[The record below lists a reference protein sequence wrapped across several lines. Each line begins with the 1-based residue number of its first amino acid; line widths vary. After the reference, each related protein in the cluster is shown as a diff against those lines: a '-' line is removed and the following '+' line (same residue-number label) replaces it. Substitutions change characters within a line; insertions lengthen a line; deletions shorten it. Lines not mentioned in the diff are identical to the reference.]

1 MPLLWTITLAIT
13 AVAAWTDLRKGE
25 ISNLLTGFAFVAGL
39 VGHAALGAAEGGVR
53 GGAVAVAWSLAGAIA
68 CAAPVLPLFVRG
80 ALGGGDLKLFA
91 ALGALVHPM
100 EGLEL
105 EIHALVVAALVAVG
119 QMVHRGVLMATLGR
133 TLRVA
138 FGTIRRRKVSSSDG
152 SKAADV
158 PPQLLTW
165 FRLGPSIFAGTVLTW
180 LLRGR

>member
-1 MPLLWTITLAIT
+1 MTLFWTLTLAVT

-25 ISNLLTGFAFVAGL
+25 IPNLLTGLAFVAGV
-39 VGHAALGAAEGGVR
+39 VGHAAFGAVEGGVR
-53 GGAVAVAWSLAGAIA
+53 GCAVAVGWSLAGAIA

-105 EIHALVVAALVAVG
+105 EIHALVVAVLVAVG
-119 QMVHRGVLMATLGR
+119 QMVHRGVLFDTVVR
-133 TLRVA
+133 SVRVA
-138 FGTIRRRKVSSSDG
+138 FGTIRRRKASSSDG
-152 SKAADV
+152 SKTPDV

-165 FRLGPSIFAGTVLTW
+165 FRLGPSIFAGSVLTW